1 MVDCEAACGRD
12 VFPDRRRHLRYV
24 GCKKTKNKNSPRI
37 CGLLFHNEGG
47 DSFEWFIN
55 YLRYSIVKKCEQSMS
70 IF

>member
-1 MVDCEAACGRD
+1 MGGISSAQETE
-12 VFPDRRRHLRYV
+12 
-24 GCKKTKNKNSPRI
+24 KTKNKNSPRI

-55 YLRYSIVKKCEQSMS
+55 YLSYSIGKKCEQSMS

>member
-1 MVDCEAACGRD
+1 MKQRA
-12 VFPDRRRHLRYV
+12 DRAEWEWEV
-24 GCKKTKNKNSPRI
+24 VEKKREKNKNSPRV

-55 YLRYSIVKKCEQSMS
+55 YLKYSIEKKCEQSMS